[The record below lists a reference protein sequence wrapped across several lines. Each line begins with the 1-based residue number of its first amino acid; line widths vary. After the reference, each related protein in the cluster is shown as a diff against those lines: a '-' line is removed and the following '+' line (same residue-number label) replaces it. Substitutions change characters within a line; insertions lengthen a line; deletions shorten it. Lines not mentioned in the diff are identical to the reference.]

1 MGTRSLTYIEET
13 WETAIA
19 DENNNN
25 EVHKETQNILCMY
38 RQYDGYMSGHGAELA
53 EFLQD
58 FNIVNGMRMN
68 DPPRTANGMH
78 CLAAQLIVHFKT
90 SGCKDDGT
98 PVSSPGGIYIYHSD
112 AKDCGEEFTYTIY
125 EKKGKVYIR
134 AYDVWNKDI
143 IFDGTPEEL
152 LTKIELDYA

>member
-25 EVHKETQNILCMY
+25 EVYKEIKNILCMY

-58 FNIVNGMRMN
+58 FNIVNGYNSTTPKRS
-68 DPPRTANGMH
+68 ANGMG
-78 CLAAQLIVHFKT
+78 CLAAQLIAHFK
-90 SGCKDDGT
+90 DGI
-98 PVSSPGGIYIYHSD
+98 GNIYIHEPN
-112 AKDCGEEFTYTIY
+112 ATDCGEEFTYTIY
-125 EKKGKVYIR
+125 KKKDKVYIR

>member
-19 DENNNN
+19 NENNNN
-25 EVHKETQNILCMY
+25 EVYKEIKNILCMY

-58 FNIVNGMRMN
+58 FNIVNGYNSTTPKRS
-68 DPPRTANGMH
+68 ANGMG
-78 CLAAQLIVHFKT
+78 CLAAQLIAHFK
-90 SGCKDDGT
+90 DGI
-98 PVSSPGGIYIYHSD
+98 GNIYIHEPN
-112 AKDCGEEFTYTIY
+112 ATDCGEEFTYTIY
-125 EKKGKVYIR
+125 KKKGKVYIR

>member
-19 DENNNN
+19 NENNNN
-25 EVHKETQNILCMY
+25 EVYKEIKNILCMY

-58 FNIVNGMRMN
+58 FNIVNGYNSTTPKRS
-68 DPPRTANGMH
+68 ANGMGG
-78 CLAAQLIVHFKT
+78 LAAQLIAHFK
-90 SGCKDDGT
+90 DGI
-98 PVSSPGGIYIYHSD
+98 GNIYIHEPNST
-112 AKDCGEEFTYTIY
+112 DCGEEFTYTIY
-125 EKKGKVYIR
+125 KKKDKVYIR